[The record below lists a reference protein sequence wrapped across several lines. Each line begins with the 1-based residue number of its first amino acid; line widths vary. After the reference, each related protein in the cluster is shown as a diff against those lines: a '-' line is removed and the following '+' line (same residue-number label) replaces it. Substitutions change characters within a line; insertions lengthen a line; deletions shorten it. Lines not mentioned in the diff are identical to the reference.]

1 MDTDPSTALRTS
13 LLKRLLARDEGQFLE
28 FKSVYERPDG
38 VRFKRRKATDVV
50 RDIAETLSA
59 MANADGGTLL
69 LGVEDDKTIT
79 GVDYPDDKLALF
91 HQATQNLLQPPL
103 KSRLAEF
110 SYEGHLVLAFEV
122 APSPVP
128 HQLTDGRY
136 LLRVRDQNMPFPA
149 DQIATLKSAKAS
161 GQYERQFVH
170 AARFEDLDPDL
181 LALFARHLDTSR
193 PVEEIL
199 YRDYSL
205 IDFHNGQPRLTLA
218 ALLLFARAPLRW
230 HPRCGIDFVKFE
242 GTERRYGPEL
252 NVVRRARI
260 EYPLFSL
267 IDEAF
272 VLIREHVRERTV
284 LHDLFFVERFEYP
297 TFVWQEA
304 IINAVAHRDYSL
316 AGTPIEV
323 WMFDDRL
330 EVRSPGELPGPV
342 TLERLLRRE
351 RTHFSRNPLL
361 VRVLTDL
368 GYMRDL
374 GEGIPRMFEVMEQSY
389 LRPPEFHQDGFMF
402 QVTLRN
408 TPIYDLQTQRWLQ
421 QFAEYPL
428 NQRQQRIL
436 AYAYQHGNA
445 FTNRAYQK
453 VSEVDRDLAYREIQE
468 MIKVGIVTRS
478 AGRYGRT
485 YLIVEPSEP
494 FPVPEDLQA
503 IADTLSEKGCVANE
517 DLRALWGVSRFVAWK
532 RVKELVEE
540 GFLRQEGEKSGT
552 RYYPTK
558 RLEDLLAQRS

>member
-1 MDTDPSTALRTS
+1 MDSEMLD
-13 LLKRLLARDEGQFLE
+13 RLLARDEGQFLE
-28 FKSVYERPDG
+28 FKSAYERPDG
-38 VRFKRRKATDVV
+38 IHFKRRKATEVTK
-50 RDIAETLSA
+50 DIAETLSA

-69 LGVEDDKTIT
+69 LGVEDDKTVT
-79 GVDYPDDKLALF
+79 GVDFPDDKLALF
-91 HQATQNLLQPPL
+91 RQATQNLLQPPL
-103 KSRLAEF
+103 KARLTELMHK
-110 SYEGHLVLAFEV
+110 GCLVLAFEV

-136 LLRVRDQNMPFPA
+136 LLRVRDQNLPFPA
-149 DQIATLKSAKAS
+149 DQIAALKSAKAS

-170 AARFEDLDPDL
+170 QARFEDLDADL
-181 LALFARHLDTSR
+181 LAQFARRLDTSR
-193 PVEEIL
+193 PVEEVL

-205 IDFHNGQPRLTLA
+205 IDFHNGRPRLTLA
-218 ALLLFARAPLRW
+218 ALLLFARDPLRW

-260 EYPLFSL
+260 EYPLFRL

-272 VLIREHVRERTV
+272 TLIKEHVRERTV

-297 TFVWQEA
+297 TFAWQEA

-316 AGTPIEV
+316 TGTPIEV

-342 TLERLLRRE
+342 SLEQLLRRE
-351 RTHFSRNPLL
+351 RVHFSRNPLL

-374 GEGIPRMFEVMEQSY
+374 GEGIPRMFEVMEKSY

-408 TPIYDLQTQRWLQ
+408 TPIYDLETQRWLE

-428 NQRQQRIL
+428 NQRQRRIL
-436 AYAYQHGNA
+436 AYAHQHGRA
-445 FTNRAYQK
+445 FTNHAYQR
-453 VSEVDRDLAYREIQE
+453 VNEVDRDLAYREIQE
-468 MIKVGIVTRS
+468 MIRLGIVARPS
-478 AGRYGRT
+478 GRYSRT
-485 YLIVEPSEP
+485 YSVVKPSAAEPLPDELS
-494 FPVPEDLQA
+494 A
-503 IADTLSEKGCVANE
+503 ILDVIRAQGYVTNQ
-517 DLRALWGVSRFVAWK
+517 DLRKAWGVSRSTAWQL
-532 RVKELVEE
+532 VQELVNE
-540 GFLRQEGEKSGT
+540 GYLRQEGEKRGT
-552 RYYPTK
+552 RYHPMEK
-558 RLEDLLAQRS
+558 LRNILGEG

>member
-1 MDTDPSTALRTS
+1 MDSEMLD
-13 LLKRLLARDEGQFLE
+13 RLLARDEGQFLE
-28 FKSVYERPDG
+28 FKSAYERPGG
-38 VRFKRRKATDVV
+38 VRPKRRKAAEVA

-69 LGVEDDKTIT
+69 LGVEDDKSVT
-79 GVDYPDDKLALF
+79 GVDFPDDKLALF
-91 HQATQNLLQPPL
+91 RQATQNLLQPPL
-103 KSRLAEF
+103 RSRLAEF
-110 SYEGHLVLAFEV
+110 SYEGHLILAFEV

-136 LLRVRDQNMPFPA
+136 LLRVRDQNLPFPA
-149 DQIATLKSAKAS
+149 DQIAALKSAKAS

-170 AARFEDLDPDL
+170 EARFEDLDPDL
-181 LALFARHLDTSR
+181 LAQFARRLDTSR
-193 PVEEIL
+193 PVEEVL

-205 IDFHNGQPRLTLA
+205 IDFHNSQPRLTLA
-218 ALLLFARAPLRW
+218 ALLLFAKAPLRW

-260 EYPLFSL
+260 EYPLFRL

-272 VLIREHVRERTV
+272 TLIKEHVRERPV

-297 TFVWQEA
+297 TFAWQEA

-316 AGTPIEV
+316 TGTPIEV

-342 TLERLLRRE
+342 SLEQLLRRE
-351 RTHFSRNPLL
+351 RVHFSRNPLL

-374 GEGIPRMFEVMEQSY
+374 GEGIPRMFEVMEKSY

-428 NQRQQRIL
+428 NQRQRRIL
-436 AYAYQHGNA
+436 AYAHQHGSA

-468 MIKVGIVTRS
+468 MIGMGIVKRS
-478 AGRYGRT
+478 AGQYSRT
-485 YLIVEPSEP
+485 YLIKEPSEVSP
-494 FPVPEDLQA
+494 LPDSLTPVLNV
-503 IADTLSEKGCVANE
+503 LSSQGFLTNR
-517 DLRALWGVSRFVAWK
+517 DLRKAWAVSRSTAWR
-532 RVKELVEE
+532 RVKELVTE
-540 GFLRQEGEKSGT
+540 GLLRRKGEKRST
-552 RYYPTK
+552 RYYPTDK
-558 RLEDLLAQRS
+558 LKDILKNG

>member
-1 MDTDPSTALRTS
+1 MDTE
-13 LLKRLLARDEGQFLE
+13 LLNRLLARDEGQFLE
-28 FKSVYERPDG
+28 FKSAYQRPGG
-38 VRFKRRKATDVV
+38 VGFKRRKAAEVA

-69 LGVEDDKTIT
+69 LGVEDDKAVT

-91 HQATQNLLQPPL
+91 RQATQNLLRPPL
-103 KSRLAEF
+103 KARLTELDH
-110 SYEGHLVLAFEV
+110 EGRRVLAFEV
-122 APSPVP
+122 YPSPVP
-128 HQLTDGRY
+128 HQLSDGRY
-136 LLRVRDQNMPFPA
+136 LLRARDQNMPFPA
-149 DQIATLKSAKAS
+149 DQIAALKSTKAS
-161 GQYERQFVH
+161 GQYERQSVH
-170 AARFEDLDPDL
+170 EAHFEDLDPGL
-181 LALFARHLDTSR
+181 LTKFAQRLNDTR

-199 YRDYSL
+199 YRDYRL
-205 IDFHNGQPRLTLA
+205 IDFHNGRPRLTLA
-218 ALLLFARAPLRW
+218 ALLLFARDPLRY

-242 GTERRYGPEL
+242 GTERRYGPDL

-260 EYPLFSL
+260 EHPLFRL

-297 TFVWQEA
+297 AFAWQEA
-304 IINAVAHRDYSL
+304 IINAIAHRDYSL
-316 AGTPIEV
+316 TGASIEV

-374 GEGIPRMFEVMEQSY
+374 GEGIPRMFEVMEKSY
-389 LRPPEFHQDGFMF
+389 LRPPEFVQDGFMF

-408 TPIYDLQTQRWLQ
+408 APIYDLQTQKWLG
-421 QFAEYPL
+421 QFADYPL
-428 NQRQQRIL
+428 HQRQRRIL
-436 AYAYQHGNA
+436 AYARQHGNA
-445 FTNRAYQK
+445 FTNRVYQK

-468 MIKVGIVTRS
+468 MIRMGIVARPS
-478 AGRYGRT
+478 GRYSRT
-485 YLIVEPSEP
+485 YFVVEPSAP
-494 FPVPEDLQA
+494 LPIPEELTS
-503 IADTLSEKGCVANE
+503 IADILSSQGYVVNK
-517 DLRALWGVSRFVAWK
+517 DLRAAWGVSRFVAWK
-532 RVKELVEE
+532 RAKKLVGE

-552 RYYPTK
+552 RYYPT
-558 RLEDLLAQRS
+558 AV

>member
-1 MDTDPSTALRTS
+1 MDTELF
-13 LLKRLLARDEGQFLE
+13 KRLLARDEGQFLE
-28 FKSVYERPDG
+28 FKSTYERPDG
-38 VRFKRRKATDVV
+38 VRLKRRKATEVA

-69 LGVEDDKTIT
+69 LGIEDDKTAT

-91 HQATQNLLQPPL
+91 RQATQNLLRPPL
-103 KSRLAEF
+103 KARLSDLAH
-110 SYEGHLVLAFEV
+110 EGQLVLAFEV
-122 APSPVP
+122 GPSPIP

-136 LLRVRDQNMPFPA
+136 LLRVRDQNLPFPA
-149 DQIATLKSAKAS
+149 DQIAALKSAKAS

-170 AARFEDLDPDL
+170 GTRFQDLDPDL
-181 LALFARHLDTSR
+181 LAQFVQRLGDPR
-193 PVEEIL
+193 PIEEIL
-199 YRDYSL
+199 YRDYRL
-205 IDFHNGQPRLTLA
+205 IDFHNGRPRLTLA
-218 ALLLFARAPLRW
+218 ALLLFAQDPLRW

-252 NVVRRARI
+252 NIVRRARI
-260 EYPLFSL
+260 EHPLFKL

-316 AGTPIEV
+316 TGTSIEV

-342 TLERLLRRE
+342 TLEQLLRRE

-408 TPIYDLQTQRWLQ
+408 APVYDLQTQRWLQ
-421 QFAEYPL
+421 QFADYPL
-428 NQRQQRIL
+428 NQRQRRIL
-436 AYAYQHGNA
+436 AYARQHGNT

-468 MIKVGIVTRS
+468 MIRLGIVARPS
-478 AGRYGRT
+478 GRYSRT
-485 YLIVEPSEP
+485 YSVVKPSATEPLPDELS
-494 FPVPEDLQA
+494 A
-503 IADTLSEKGCVANE
+503 ILGVLRAQGYVTNQ
-517 DLRALWGVSRFVAWK
+517 DLRKAWDVSRSTAWK
-532 RVKELVEE
+532 LVQELVNE
-540 GFLRQEGEKSGT
+540 GYLRQEGKKRGT
-552 RYYPTK
+552 RYHPMEK
-558 RLEDLLAQRS
+558 LQNILGEG